1 MEHAI
6 ETEVGR
12 LAVFEEGNGPVL
24 FFWPS
29 LYLDHRSFEVVVA
42 DLASERR
49 CVVVDGPG
57 HGRSPGP
64 GRPFD
69 MATCARAAMQVLDAL
84 GIGAVDW
91 VGNAWGGAVGVRAAI
106 DVPQR
111 IRSLIAI
118 GTPMQPLS
126 SKMRLQTRVLLPMLR
141 LGMADR
147 VGALVAAV
155 MLPPCAARSLHEEV
169 QRVVREAPRA
179 GLMETIRSVSIRRA
193 DLVGELAKI
202 ACPTL
207 FVAGG
212 DDAMWPPDI
221 AAAQASRIPG
231 ARSVTLP
238 GAGHL
243 GPLERPRET
252 AGFIRAHL
260 REAARN
266 ASSEEARVQRR

>member
-12 LAVFEEGNGPVL
+12 LAVFEEGSGPAL

-29 LYLDHRSFEVVVA
+29 LYVDHRSFEAVVR
-42 DLASERR
+42 DLASEHR

-64 GRPFD
+64 GRPYD

-84 GIGAVDW
+84 GIVGAVDW
-91 VGNAWGGAVGVRAAI
+91 IGNAWGGAVGVRAAI
-106 DVPQR
+106 DSPER
-111 IRSLIAI
+111 LRSLVAI

-126 SKMRLQTRVLLPMLR
+126 SKMRLQTRLLLPMLR

-147 VGALVAAV
+147 VGALVAGV
-155 MLPPCAARSLHEEV
+155 MLPPSAARSSHEEV
-169 QRVVREAPRA
+169 RRVVREAPRA
-179 GLMETIRSVSIRRA
+179 GLIETIRSISIRRA
-193 DLVGELAKI
+193 DLVGELPKV

-207 FVAGG
+207 FVAGS
-212 DDAMWPPDI
+212 DDAMWPPDV

-243 GPLERPRET
+243 GPLERPGET
-252 AGFIRAHL
+252 AALIRSHL
-260 REAARN
+260 GEVARN
-266 ASSEEARVQRR
+266 AGAAAAY

>member
-6 ETEVGR
+6 ETEVGKV
-12 LAVFEEGNGPVL
+12 AVFEEGSGPVL

-29 LYLDHRSFEVVVA
+29 LYLDHHSFDGVVG
-42 DLASERR
+42 DLSSEHR
-49 CVVVDGPG
+49 CVLVDGPG

-64 GRPFD
+64 GRPYD
-69 MATCARAAMQVLDAL
+69 MVACARAAMQVLDAL

-106 DVPQR
+106 DSPQR
-111 IRSLIAI
+111 LRSLIAI

-126 SKMRLQTRVLLPMLR
+126 SKMRLQTRLLLPMLR

-147 VGALVAAV
+147 VGALVAGV
-155 MLPPCAARSLHEEV
+155 MLPPSAARSLHEEV
-169 QRVVREAPRA
+169 RRVVREAPRA
-179 GLMETIRSVSIRRA
+179 GLMEAIRSISIRRA
-193 DLVGELAKI
+193 DLVSELALI

-212 DDAMWPPDI
+212 DDAMWLPDV
-221 AAAQASRIPG
+221 AAAQASHIPG
-231 ARSVTLP
+231 ARSVTLS

-243 GPLERPRET
+243 GPLERPLET
-252 AGFIRAHL
+252 AALVREHL
-260 REAARN
+260 LGAARN
-266 ASSEEARVQRR
+266 AGTRIGT